1 MENTNTLF
9 SNAIALQDDI
19 NTRAKLASETKQAA
33 NDAAFVQMV
42 LFIAGNQIAKI
53 KAGTKKAG
61 QFQAVLIE
69 SHGFPK
75 RHAQT
80 VASIA
85 LNKKISALIQSGLAN
100 IECGNDAETAQAV
113 ASILAENE
121 LTTVN
126 KLKAYIA
133 PPVDKVA
140 KLLEAIAKL
149 DDDEM
154 ESFKDGFEIMTGE
167 NN

>member
-1 MENTNTLF
+1 MENTLF
-9 SNAIALQDDI
+9 TSAIALQGDI
-19 NTRAKLASETKQAA
+19 DSRTKLARETKQAA
-33 NDAAFVQMV
+33 NDAAYVQMV
-42 LFIAGNQIAKI
+42 LFIAGNQSAKI
-53 KAGTKKAG
+53 NGGTKKAG

-85 LNKKISALIQSGLAN
+85 LNKKISVLIEKGLDV
-100 IECGNDAETAQAV
+100 IECETDAEKTQAV

-126 KLKAYIA
+126 KLKAFIA
-133 PPVDKVA
+133 PPVDKIA
-140 KLLEAIAKL
+140 KLLEAISKL
-149 DDDEM
+149 EEDEL
-154 ESFKDGFEIMTGE
+154 ESYKVAFEEMLGA
-167 NN
+167 

>member
-1 MENTNTLF
+1 MENSLF
-9 SNAIALQDDI
+9 TSAIALQADI
-19 NTRAKLASETKQAA
+19 DTRTKLARETKQSA

-42 LFIAGNQIAKI
+42 FFIAGNQAAKI
-53 KAGTKKAG
+53 IGGTKKAG
-61 QFQAVLIE
+61 QFQTVLIE
-69 SHGFPK
+69 SHSFPK

-85 LNKKISALIQSGLAN
+85 LNKKINALIKKGLDV
-100 IECGNDAETAQAV
+100 IECETDAEKTQAV
-113 ASILAENE
+113 ASILAQNE

-126 KLKAYIA
+126 KLKAFIA

-149 DDDEM
+149 ENDEF
-154 ESFKDGFEIMTGE
+154 ESFKAAFDEMLGE
-167 NN
+167 GAE

>member
-1 MENTNTLF
+1 MENTLF
-9 SNAIALQDDI
+9 NNAIALQADI
-19 NTRAKLASETKQAA
+19 DTRAKLARETKQSA
-33 NDAAFVQMV
+33 NDAAYVQMV
-42 LFIAGNQIAKI
+42 LFIAGNQAAKI
-53 KAGTKKAG
+53 IGGTKKAG

-85 LNKKISALIQSGLAN
+85 LNKKISALVKNGLAN
-100 IECGNDAETAQAV
+100 TECGTDAEKTQAV

-126 KLKAYIA
+126 KLKAFIA
-133 PPVDKVA
+133 PPVDKIA

-149 DDDEM
+149 ESEEL
-154 ESFKDGFEIMTGE
+154 ESFKVAFEEMVGAE
-167 NN
+167 

>member
-1 MENTNTLF
+1 MENTLF
-9 SNAIALQDDI
+9 NNAIALQADI
-19 NTRAKLASETKQAA
+19 DKRAKLASETKQAA
-33 NDAAFVQMV
+33 NDAAYVQMV
-42 LFIAGNQIAKI
+42 LFIAGNQSAKI
-53 KAGTKKAG
+53 KGGTKKAG
-61 QFQAVLIE
+61 QFQTVLIE
-69 SHGFPK
+69 SHNFPK

-85 LNKKISALIQSGLAN
+85 LNKKIFAMIQSSWDGVSCTDGKLAQ
-100 IECGNDAETAQAV
+100 IVGEILV
-113 ASILAENE
+113 ANE

-149 DDDEM
+149 ESDEF
-154 ESFKDGFEIMTGE
+154 ESFKVAFEEMSGAGAE
-167 NN
+167 

>member
-1 MENTNTLF
+1 MENALF
-9 SNAIALQDDI
+9 TSAVALQADI
-19 NTRAKLASETKQAA
+19 DSRVKLASETKQAA
-33 NDAAFVQMV
+33 NDAAYVQMV
-42 LFIAGNQIAKI
+42 LFIAGNQTAKI
-53 KAGTKKAG
+53 KGGTKKAG
-61 QFQAVLIE
+61 QFQTVLIE
-69 SHGFPK
+69 SHNFPK

-85 LNKKISALIQSGLAN
+85 LNKKISALVQNGLAN
-100 IECGNDAETAQAV
+100 TECQTDAETTQAV
-113 ASILAENE
+113 ANILAENE

-149 DDDEM
+149 ESEEF
-154 ESFKDGFEIMTGE
+154 ESFKAAFDEMLGGDAE
-167 NN
+167 